1 MPRVTVSTDQ
11 ENQAWFVNP
20 DGSLGGA
27 VAHDWTHLLLN
38 LHIYLHL
45 PSTLGL
51 TVVGSLGAM
60 LFGLIVSGF
69 LAHPRIVKDAFRLR
83 LGGSLHLEQVDLHNR
98 LSVWGAPFHVV
109 IALTGAYFGLATLLF
124 YLLGAAFHGS
134 ACRSR

>member
-1 MPRVTVSTDQ
+1 MYPRRKRIRRGSSG
-11 ENQAWFVNP
+11 P
-20 DGSLGGA
+20 DGSLGEP

-51 TVVGSLGAM
+51 IVVGALGAM

-83 LGGSLHLEQVDLHNR
+83 LGGS
-98 LSVWGAPFHVV
+98 V
-109 IALTGAYFGLATLLF
+109 ISSRPICTTG
-124 YLLGAAFHGS
+124 
-134 ACRSR
+134 